1 MENSIISYEILFNK
15 NYCEDEIKNEIGNL
29 FEKFIN
35 NYDEDVIENF
45 FKNFVIKLPNIDKIS
60 NKLEIILNA
69 KKYQKKIIEL
79 FKIENINIENIKSN
93 VNEVELL
100 GKKRMNYIKN
110 LNNNYNPKDNI
121 KIKTINHY
129 FKPQPKL
136 NDNKIL
142 SFRGAKNLIESKK
155 IEVIN
160 SNSNLNSISTSCS
173 SSTIGKD
180 NINQLLY
187 CDLFKKVSSFTNENS
202 INNSNIS
209 TPNISKNNI
218 FTFKNSNQISSFNQN
233 SLNSLSNFSEC
244 SQYNGINSRL
254 GNSNIFEKI
263 KKSKSQ
269 KKRKKNKNSKL
280 EKATS
285 MLLKEGNFNQDIINL
300 NCKKKSKEEEIKLK
314 KTKEIKEFISDKF
327 YLDENEGQNKEN
339 LENIKTPKKKNKNF
353 SFSQQE
359 ILAYKTPEKLSK
371 KKKIYDLT
379 EKENEEKKIKMNSYL
394 LFSQLK
400 SSI

>member
-93 VNEVELL
+93 VNEVEIL

>member
-353 SFSQQE
+353 NFSQQE

>member
-15 NYCEDEIKNEIGNL
+15 NYCEDEIKNKKGNL

-79 FKIENINIENIKSN
+79 FKIENINIENNKSN

-155 IEVIN
+155 IKIIN

-269 KKRKKNKNSKL
+269 KKKKKNKNSKL

>member
-269 KKRKKNKNSKL
+269 KKKKKNKNSKL

-353 SFSQQE
+353 NFSQQE

>member
-1 MENSIISYEILFNK
+1 M
-15 NYCEDEIKNEIGNL
+15 
-29 FEKFIN
+29 
-35 NYDEDVIENF
+35 IENF

-79 FKIENINIENIKSN
+79 FKNENINVENVKSN
-93 VNEVELL
+93 VNETELL

-136 NDNKIL
+136 NNNKIL

-155 IEVIN
+155 IEAIN

-233 SLNSLSNFSEC
+233 SINSLSNFSEC

-254 GNSNIFEKI
+254 GNSNLFEKI

-353 SFSQQE
+353 NFSQQE